1 MIIKFE
7 VKIDENLGTIYEF
20 PILNVRG
27 SFGEN
32 DLDEFITQLSN
43 DIKEK
48 VTDYIENKNNKKE
61 VKE

>member
-20 PILNVRG
+20 PILNVHG

-32 DLDEFITQLSN
+32 DLNEFITQISN
-43 DIKEK
+43 DIREK
-48 VTDYIENKNNKKE
+48 VTKYINNKKE
-61 VKE
+61 VK